1 MADAVKIRTRDV
13 AFSLEAPERIL
24 GGRVTMLRVPAEA
37 LHAVK
42 YGMIP
47 LIGRP
52 PAIEH
57 NAIMRSP
64 QMAGK
69 RKIQFQ
75 GNEVWGEE
83 VDFET
88 EREGWNE
95 YVLHDGTRLKMKS
108 VVSDVLRLEMF
119 QPDGSPVY
127 FINSTNV
134 VTAIVPDSLKRKD

>member
-1 MADAVKIRTRDV
+1 
-13 AFSLEAPERIL
+13 
-24 GGRVTMLRVPAEA
+24 
-37 LHAVK
+37 
-42 YGMIP
+42 
-47 LIGRP
+47 
-52 PAIEH
+52 
-57 NAIMRSP
+57 
-64 QMAGK
+64 MAGK

-127 FINSTNV
+127 YINSTNV
-134 VTAIVPDSLKRKD
+134 VTAIVPDSLKRKV

>member
-1 MADAVKIRTRDV
+1 
-13 AFSLEAPERIL
+13 
-24 GGRVTMLRVPAEA
+24 
-37 LHAVK
+37 
-42 YGMIP
+42 
-47 LIGRP
+47 
-52 PAIEH
+52 
-57 NAIMRSP
+57 
-64 QMAGK
+64 MAGK